1 MNTDRTWAQPARI
14 LIVDDEPL
22 NIQVLAEALSDECD
36 VRFTTRADEV
46 VQLASRLPL
55 DLILLDLVMP
65 ERHGLEVLAELRAE
79 ELCRNIPVIIVTA
92 MSELDNEEAGLNAG
106 AVDYI
111 TKPISPAI
119 VRARVRT
126 HVELKRQR
134 DQLAQLA
141 EIDGLTGIA
150 NRRRFDR
157 ELQLRWHAAQRHNDT
172 LCLMLADVDHF
183 KQYNDHFG
191 HGPGD
196 QCLKAVAAALARGAA
211 RADDLVARYGGEEFA
226 VISRAEDS
234 AAQARRML
242 NAVADLKLPHPLSS
256 AGPHVSLSLGVLD
269 VRPRADLSID
279 EVLIAVDTLLY
290 QAKRQGRRQAMLRHY
305 DTDTTTPL
313 RAGG

>member
-1 MNTDRTWAQPARI
+1 M
-14 LIVDDEPL
+14 IVDDEPL
-22 NIQVLAEALSDECD
+22 NIQVLAEALGDDYD

-46 VQLASRLPL
+46 TTLACRLPL

-65 ERHGLEVLAELRAE
+65 GRHGLEVLAELRAE
-79 ELCRNIPVIIVTA
+79 AVCRDVPVIIVTA
-92 MSELDNEEAGLNAG
+92 MNELDNEEAGLNAG

-157 ELQLRWHAAQRHNDT
+157 ELQLRWHAAQRHGDT
-172 LCLMLADVDHF
+172 LCLMLGDVDHF

-196 QCLKAVAAALARGAA
+196 QCLKHVAAALAQGAA
-211 RADDLVARYGGEEFA
+211 RTDDLVARYGGEEFA

-234 AAQARRML
+234 AAQAQRML
-242 NAVADLKLPHPLSS
+242 SAIAELQLPHPLSS
-256 AGPHVSLSLGVLD
+256 AGPYVSLSLGVLD
-269 VRPRADLSID
+269 VRPRPELSID
-279 EVLIAVDTLLY
+279 AALAAVDTLLY

-305 DTDTTTPL
+305 DHDAITPL